1 MPKPNTAD
9 AMKRFRAGNAG
20 FTDKAH
26 LKAKGLIPRAD
37 GTKKKSP
44 KYEDAPA
51 NATGTAV
58 AGTGDDSS
66 TVVVKKKKDKDKMKD
81 RLLRRFK
88 IKETIDRLVPDLEPP
103 RDEVRERADQ
113 LKELALREGAVQKA
127 ITIAKRMGGNMTG
140 AVREIE
146 KIAKGL
152 SDEPS
157 VRAAL
162 RTANEAIMGNPNLSK
177 FLFMF
182 KNPSSMFG
190 GARQQGKLITAKSK
204 AAATAEFKKMLPK
217 AKIISAKEVDD
228 HSYGYEEVQEKR
240 VAQDKDVK
248 SKPGTQPKKYYKTL
262 SKSEKEKRAAHFA
275 KQKYRKSDDD
285 DDYKPAPGNK
295 GAKTKTSKFT
305 KKFKQMYGE
314 VNQIDEKIK
323 GLENKAKKTG
333 MPYGILKKVYD
344 RGMAAWKGG
353 HRPGTT
359 QQQWAFARVN
369 SFVTKSPGTWGKADS
384 DLAKQVRAK

>member
-103 RDEVRERADQ
+103 KDEVRERADQ

-127 ITIAKRMGGNMTG
+127 ITIAKKMGGNMTA

-275 KQKYRKSDDD
+275 KQDYKKSDGDK
-285 DDYKPAPGNK
+285 DYKPAPGDK

-384 DLAKQVRAK
+384 DLAKQVRGK

>member
-162 RTANEAIMGNPNLSK
+162 RTANEEL
-177 FLFMF
+177 
-182 KNPSSMFG
+182 
-190 GARQQGKLITAKSK
+190 
-204 AAATAEFKKMLPK
+204 E
-217 AKIISAKEVDD
+217 
-228 HSYGYEEVQEKR
+228 EKR

-275 KQKYRKSDDD
+275 KQDYKKSDGDK
-285 DDYKPAPGNK
+285 DYKPAPGDK

-353 HRPGTT
+353 HRPGAT

-369 SFVTKSPGTWGKADS
+369 SFVTKSPGTWGKADK
-384 DLAKQVRAK
+384 DLAKQVRGK

>member
-37 GTKKKSP
+37 GMKKKSP

-103 RDEVRERADQ
+103 KDEVRERADQ

-162 RTANEAIMGNPNLSK
+162 RTANESL
-177 FLFMF
+177 
-182 KNPSSMFG
+182 
-190 GARQQGKLITAKSK
+190 
-204 AAATAEFKKMLPK
+204 E
-217 AKIISAKEVDD
+217 
-228 HSYGYEEVQEKR
+228 EKR

-275 KQKYRKSDDD
+275 KQDYKKSDDN
-285 DDYKPAPGNK
+285 DDYKPAPGDK
-295 GAKTKTSKFT
+295 GAKTKPSKFT

-323 GLENKAKKTG
+323 GLENKAKKSG

-359 QQQWAFARVN
+359 PQQWAFARVN
-369 SFVTKSPGTWGKADS
+369 SFTTKSSGTWGKADK
-384 DLAKQVRAK
+384 DLAKQVRGS

>member
-37 GTKKKSP
+37 GMKKKSP

-162 RTANEAIMGNPNLSK
+162 RTANESL
-177 FLFMF
+177 
-182 KNPSSMFG
+182 
-190 GARQQGKLITAKSK
+190 
-204 AAATAEFKKMLPK
+204 E
-217 AKIISAKEVDD
+217 
-228 HSYGYEEVQEKR
+228 EKR

-275 KQKYRKSDDD
+275 KQDYKKSDDN
-285 DDYKPAPGNK
+285 DDYKPAPGDK
-295 GAKTKTSKFT
+295 GAKTKPSKFT

-323 GLENKAKKTG
+323 GLENKAKKSG

-384 DLAKQVRAK
+384 DLAKQVRGK

>member
-1 MPKPNTAD
+1 MP
-9 AMKRFRAGNAG
+9 
-20 FTDKAH
+20 
-26 LKAKGLIPRAD
+26 I
-37 GTKKKSP
+37 KK
-44 KYEDAPA
+44 EEAPA

-103 RDEVRERADQ
+103 KDEVRERADQ
-113 LKELALREGAVQKA
+113 LKELALKEGAVQKA
-127 ITIAKRMGGNMTG
+127 IMIAKKMGGNMTA

-162 RTANEAIMGNPNLSK
+162 RTANESL
-177 FLFMF
+177 
-182 KNPSSMFG
+182 
-190 GARQQGKLITAKSK
+190 
-204 AAATAEFKKMLPK
+204 E
-217 AKIISAKEVDD
+217 
-228 HSYGYEEVQEKR
+228 EKR

-285 DDYKPAPGNK
+285 DDYKPAPGDK
-295 GAKTKTSKFT
+295 GAKTKPSKFT

-323 GLENKAKKTG
+323 GLENKAKKSG

-369 SFVTKSPGTWGKADS
+369 SFVTKSPGTWGKADK
-384 DLAKQVRAK
+384 DLAKQVRGK

>member
-162 RTANEAIMGNPNLSK
+162 RTANESL
-177 FLFMF
+177 
-182 KNPSSMFG
+182 
-190 GARQQGKLITAKSK
+190 
-204 AAATAEFKKMLPK
+204 E
-217 AKIISAKEVDD
+217 
-228 HSYGYEEVQEKR
+228 EKR

-275 KQKYRKSDDD
+275 KQDYKKSDGDK
-285 DDYKPAPGNK
+285 DYKPAPGDK
-295 GAKTKTSKFT
+295 GAKTKPSKFT

-323 GLENKAKKTG
+323 GLENKAKKSG

-359 QQQWAFARVN
+359 QQHWAFARVN

-384 DLAKQVRAK
+384 DLAKQVRGK

>member
-103 RDEVRERADQ
+103 KDEVRERADQ

-162 RTANEAIMGNPNLSK
+162 RTANESL
-177 FLFMF
+177 
-182 KNPSSMFG
+182 
-190 GARQQGKLITAKSK
+190 
-204 AAATAEFKKMLPK
+204 E
-217 AKIISAKEVDD
+217 
-228 HSYGYEEVQEKR
+228 EKR

-248 SKPGTQPKKYYKTL
+248 GKPGTQPKKYYKTL

-275 KQKYRKSDDD
+275 KQDYKKSDGDK
-285 DDYKPAPGNK
+285 DYKPAPGDK

-314 VNQIDEKIK
+314 VNQLDEKIK

-384 DLAKQVRAK
+384 DLAKQVRGK

>member
-1 MPKPNTAD
+1 MS
-9 AMKRFRAGNAG
+9 
-20 FTDKAH
+20 
-26 LKAKGLIPRAD
+26 I
-37 GTKKKSP
+37 KK
-44 KYEDAPA
+44 EEAPA

-103 RDEVRERADQ
+103 KDEVRERADQ

-127 ITIAKRMGGNMTG
+127 IMIAKKMGGNMTA

-162 RTANEAIMGNPNLSK
+162 RTANESL
-177 FLFMF
+177 
-182 KNPSSMFG
+182 
-190 GARQQGKLITAKSK
+190 
-204 AAATAEFKKMLPK
+204 E
-217 AKIISAKEVDD
+217 
-228 HSYGYEEVQEKR
+228 EKR

-285 DDYKPAPGNK
+285 DDYKPAPGDK
-295 GAKTKTSKFT
+295 GAKTKPSKFT

-323 GLENKAKKTG
+323 GLENKAKKSG

-369 SFVTKSPGTWGKADS
+369 SCVTKSPGTWGKADS
-384 DLAKQVRAK
+384 DLAKKVRAK

>member
-103 RDEVRERADQ
+103 KDEVRERADQ

-162 RTANEAIMGNPNLSK
+162 RTANESL
-177 FLFMF
+177 
-182 KNPSSMFG
+182 
-190 GARQQGKLITAKSK
+190 
-204 AAATAEFKKMLPK
+204 E
-217 AKIISAKEVDD
+217 
-228 HSYGYEEVQEKR
+228 EKR

-275 KQKYRKSDDD
+275 KQDYKKSDDN
-285 DDYKPAPGNK
+285 DDYKPAPGDK
-295 GAKTKTSKFT
+295 GAKTKPSKFT

-323 GLENKAKKTG
+323 GLENKAKKSG

-384 DLAKQVRAK
+384 DLAKQVRGK

>member
-1 MPKPNTAD
+1 MP
-9 AMKRFRAGNAG
+9 
-20 FTDKAH
+20 
-26 LKAKGLIPRAD
+26 I
-37 GTKKKSP
+37 KK
-44 KYEDAPA
+44 EEAPA

-66 TVVVKKKKDKDKMKD
+66 TVVVKKKKDQEKMKD

-88 IKETIDRLVPDLEPP
+88 IKETIDRLIPDIEPP
-103 RDEVRERADQ
+103 KDEVRDRVDQ
-113 LKELALREGAVQKA
+113 LKELAKKDEAVGAVQKA
-127 ITIAKRMGGNMTG
+127 IMIAKRMGGNMTA

-162 RTANEAIMGNPNLSK
+162 RTANESL
-177 FLFMF
+177 
-182 KNPSSMFG
+182 
-190 GARQQGKLITAKSK
+190 
-204 AAATAEFKKMLPK
+204 E
-217 AKIISAKEVDD
+217 
-228 HSYGYEEVQEKR
+228 EKR

-285 DDYKPAPGNK
+285 DDYKPAPGDK
-295 GAKTKTSKFT
+295 GAKTKLSKHT

-314 VNQIDEKIK
+314 VADLNEKIK
-323 GLENKAKKTG
+323 GLENKAKKSG

-384 DLAKQVRAK
+384 DLAKQVRGK

>member
-1 MPKPNTAD
+1 MP
-9 AMKRFRAGNAG
+9 
-20 FTDKAH
+20 
-26 LKAKGLIPRAD
+26 I
-37 GTKKKSP
+37 KK
-44 KYEDAPA
+44 EEAPA

-66 TVVVKKKKDKDKMKD
+66 TVVVKKKKDQEKMKD

-88 IKETIDRLVPDLEPP
+88 IKETIDRLIPDIEPP
-103 RDEVRERADQ
+103 KDEVRDRVDQ
-113 LKELALREGAVQKA
+113 LKELAKKDEAVGAVQKA
-127 ITIAKRMGGNMTG
+127 IMIAKKMGGNMTA

-157 VRAAL
+157 VRAAF
-162 RTANEAIMGNPNLSK
+162 RTANESL
-177 FLFMF
+177 
-182 KNPSSMFG
+182 
-190 GARQQGKLITAKSK
+190 
-204 AAATAEFKKMLPK
+204 E
-217 AKIISAKEVDD
+217 
-228 HSYGYEEVQEKR
+228 EKR

-285 DDYKPAPGNK
+285 DDYKPAPGDK
-295 GAKTKTSKFT
+295 GAKTKPSKHT

-314 VNQIDEKIK
+314 VADLNEKIK
-323 GLENKAKKTG
+323 GLENKAKKSG

-369 SFVTKSPGTWGKADS
+369 SFVTKSSGTWGKADK
-384 DLAKQVRAK
+384 DLAAKVRGSKK

>member
-103 RDEVRERADQ
+103 KDEVRERADQ

-162 RTANEAIMGNPNLSK
+162 RTANESL
-177 FLFMF
+177 
-182 KNPSSMFG
+182 
-190 GARQQGKLITAKSK
+190 
-204 AAATAEFKKMLPK
+204 E
-217 AKIISAKEVDD
+217 
-228 HSYGYEEVQEKR
+228 EKR

-275 KQKYRKSDDD
+275 KQDYKKSDDN
-285 DDYKPAPGNK
+285 DDYKPAPGDK
-295 GAKTKTSKFT
+295 GAKTKPSKFT

-323 GLENKAKKTG
+323 GLENKAKKSG

-369 SFVTKSPGTWGKADS
+369 SFVTKSPGTWGKADK
-384 DLAKQVRAK
+384 DLAKQVRGS

>member
-1 MPKPNTAD
+1 MP
-9 AMKRFRAGNAG
+9 
-20 FTDKAH
+20 
-26 LKAKGLIPRAD
+26 I
-37 GTKKKSP
+37 KK
-44 KYEDAPA
+44 EEAPA
-51 NATGTAV
+51 NATVTAV
-58 AGTGDDSS
+58 SGTGDDSS
-66 TVVVKKKKDKDKMKD
+66 TVVVKKKKDQEKMKD

-103 RDEVRERADQ
+103 KDEVRERVDQ
-113 LKELALREGAVQKA
+113 LKELAKKDEAVGAVQKA
-127 ITIAKRMGGNMTG
+127 IMIAKKMGGNMTA

-162 RTANEAIMGNPNLSK
+162 RTANESL
-177 FLFMF
+177 
-182 KNPSSMFG
+182 
-190 GARQQGKLITAKSK
+190 
-204 AAATAEFKKMLPK
+204 E
-217 AKIISAKEVDD
+217 
-228 HSYGYEEVQEKR
+228 EKR

-285 DDYKPAPGNK
+285 DDYKPAPGDK
-295 GAKTKTSKFT
+295 GAKTKPSKHT

-314 VNQIDEKIK
+314 VADLNEKIK
-323 GLENKAKKTG
+323 GLENKAKKSG

-353 HRPGTT
+353 HSPGTT

-369 SFVTKSPGTWGKADS
+369 SFVTKSSGTWGKADK
-384 DLAKQVRAK
+384 DLAAKVRASKG

>member
-103 RDEVRERADQ
+103 KDEVRERADQ

-162 RTANEAIMGNPNLSK
+162 RTANESL
-177 FLFMF
+177 
-182 KNPSSMFG
+182 
-190 GARQQGKLITAKSK
+190 
-204 AAATAEFKKMLPK
+204 E
-217 AKIISAKEVDD
+217 
-228 HSYGYEEVQEKR
+228 EKR

-275 KQKYRKSDDD
+275 KQDYKKSDDN
-285 DDYKPAPGNK
+285 DDYKPAPGDK
-295 GAKTKTSKFT
+295 GAKTKPSKFT

-323 GLENKAKKTG
+323 GLENKAKKSG

-344 RGMAAWKGG
+344 RGMAAWRGG

-369 SFVTKSPGTWGKADS
+369 SFVTKSSGTWGGADK
-384 DLAKQVRAK
+384 DLAKQVKG

>member
-1 MPKPNTAD
+1 MP
-9 AMKRFRAGNAG
+9 
-20 FTDKAH
+20 
-26 LKAKGLIPRAD
+26 I
-37 GTKKKSP
+37 KK
-44 KYEDAPA
+44 EEAPA

-66 TVVVKKKKDKDKMKD
+66 TVVVKKKKDQEKMKD

-88 IKETIDRLVPDLEPP
+88 IKETIDRLIPDIEPP
-103 RDEVRERADQ
+103 KDEVRDRVDQ
-113 LKELALREGAVQKA
+113 LKELAKKDEAVGAVQKA
-127 ITIAKRMGGNMTG
+127 IMIAKKMGGNMTA

-162 RTANEAIMGNPNLSK
+162 RTANESL
-177 FLFMF
+177 
-182 KNPSSMFG
+182 
-190 GARQQGKLITAKSK
+190 
-204 AAATAEFKKMLPK
+204 E
-217 AKIISAKEVDD
+217 
-228 HSYGYEEVQEKR
+228 EKR

-285 DDYKPAPGNK
+285 DDYKPAPGDK

-314 VNQIDEKIK
+314 DLLDEKIK
-323 GLENKAKKTG
+323 GIENKAKKSG

-369 SFVTKSPGTWGKADS
+369 SFVTKSSGTWGKADK
-384 DLAKQVRAK
+384 DLAAKVRASKG

>member
-103 RDEVRERADQ
+103 KDEVRERADQ

-127 ITIAKRMGGNMTG
+127 ITIAKKMGGNMTA

-162 RTANEAIMGNPNLSK
+162 RTANESL
-177 FLFMF
+177 
-182 KNPSSMFG
+182 
-190 GARQQGKLITAKSK
+190 
-204 AAATAEFKKMLPK
+204 E
-217 AKIISAKEVDD
+217 
-228 HSYGYEEVQEKR
+228 EKR

-262 SKSEKEKRAAHFA
+262 SKSEKEILLKFDPVDLLLGLT
-275 KQKYRKSDDD
+275 KYEMK
-285 DDYKPAPGNK
+285 N
-295 GAKTKTSKFT
+295 
-305 KKFKQMYGE
+305 
-314 VNQIDEKIK
+314 
-323 GLENKAKKTG
+323 
-333 MPYGILKKVYD
+333 
-344 RGMAAWKGG
+344 
-353 HRPGTT
+353 
-359 QQQWAFARVN
+359 
-369 SFVTKSPGTWGKADS
+369 
-384 DLAKQVRAK
+384 